1 MMKIKKLNAKNYDLL
16 FYFFIPCLMSSSFS
30 NFSAVQCAL
39 KIVWKQQFN
48 EQTH

>member
-16 FYFFIPCLMSSSFS
+16 FYFFSMFNVVIFFQ
-30 NFSAVQCAL
+30 FSAVQCAL

-48 EQTH
+48 KQTH